1 MTKLTNSQIED
12 ITSINRNC
20 SNTPTKFGRINEM
33 NKQKIKELALAN
45 GFKLKQQTDGTEDLN
60 PYVYDFAAALAV
72 DAGRDGFVA
81 CLKHFHRYD
90 DKTGMMAIDDRKAAN
105 QHHASILA
113 GKE

>member
-72 DAGRDGFVA
+72 DAGRGGFIA
-81 CLKHFHRYD
+81 GFIYALGDADEIDKEFANKH
-90 DKTGMMAIDDRKAAN
+90 AN
-105 QHHASILA
+105 QYHASILA